1 MNGNSNITGG
11 SGPAAW
17 LALPEDILCTAGK
30 CLVSE
35 DPDLSADTINKL
47 SALHPPDFKK
57 YTFNFGRETSDVG
70 LTVLAGCIKE
80 HQNGSLAEI
89 IAAYSSLRKVP
100 FVDTAIAVLELMEEN
115 NGVLKFFETIGFD
128 RPAFVE
134 KEWHPIRGGEGSAAV

>member
-30 CLVSE
+30 YLVSE

-47 SALHPPDFKK
+47 LSAAPAGFQKK

-70 LTVLAGCIKE
+70 LDGFLP
-80 HQNGSLAEI
+80 
-89 IAAYSSLRKVP
+89 AA
-100 FVDTAIAVLELMEEN
+100 
-115 NGVLKFFETIGFD
+115 
-128 RPAFVE
+128 
-134 KEWHPIRGGEGSAAV
+134 